1 MTGKRM
7 RNLSY
12 VIAFACGI
20 LATFFIYS
28 CSNDDYYTDET
39 EAGTNGIAK
48 TRAFSS
54 RMMNG
59 EYTLIDSIASSDEF
73 WEFEM
78 SSELLAEKFKAY
90 TSTLNE
96 EEYDY
101 LIENMNDDDYMAE
114 VIKKADMN
122 DVLQK
127 VYKARENLF
136 NQTGFLRL
144 SEEEKTQLFVS
155 FAEGRL
161 QTRISPLKT
170 RQEGGGNTSECE
182 KELKEAKTRAKA
194 KFDDSVVDCGSVPA
208 VAQLCYINVAAKYNF
223 EVRMAEKA
231 YQECIGN

>member
-1 MTGKRM
+1 M

-12 VIAFACGI
+12 VIVFACGI

-39 EAGTNGIAK
+39 EAETNGIAK

-78 SSELLAEKFKAY
+78 SSELLAEKFKTY

-96 EEYDY
+96 EEYKY

-127 VYKARENLF
+127 VDKARENLF

-144 SEEEKTQLFVS
+144 SEEEKMQLFMS
-155 FAEGRL
+155 FAESRL
-161 QTRISPLKT
+161 QTKISPLKT
-170 RQEGGGNTSECE
+170 RKEGGDISECQ
-182 KELKEAKTRAKA
+182 KQKEADITKAKG
-194 KFDDSVVDCGSVPA
+194 KFDDSVADCTSVPA
-208 VAQLCYINVAAKYNF
+208 VAQLCYMNAAAKYNF
-223 EVRMAEKA
+223 EVRLAEKT
-231 YQECIGN
+231 YQQCIGN

>member
-90 TSTLNE
+90 TSTLSE
-96 EEYDY
+96 EEYDF
-101 LIENMNDDDYMAE
+101 LVDNMNNDDYITE
-114 VIKKADMN
+114 ITKKADIN
-122 DVLQK
+122 DALQQVEK
-127 VYKARENLF
+127 TKENLF
-136 NQTGFLRL
+136 KQTGFLRL
-144 SEEEKTQLFVS
+144 SEVERTQLFIQ
-155 FAEGRL
+155 FAESRS
-161 QTRISPLKT
+161 QTKISPLKT
-170 RQEGGGNTSECE
+170 RKEGGDTSECQ
-182 KELKEAKTRAKA
+182 KQKDAAYTRAKA
-194 KFDDSVVDCGSVPA
+194 KFDEAVVDCTSVPV
-208 VAQLCYINVAAKYNF
+208 VAQLCYMNAAAIYNY
-223 EVRMAEKA
+223 EKDMADRA
-231 YQECIGN
+231 YNNCIGN

>member
-1 MTGKRM
+1 MFYI
-7 RNLSY
+7 NLSY
-12 VIAFACGI
+12 VIVFACGI

-78 SSELLAEKFKAY
+78 SSELLAEKFKTY

-96 EEYDY
+96 EEYEY

-127 VYKARENLF
+127 VDKARENLF

-144 SEEEKTQLFVS
+144 SEEEKMQLFMS
-155 FAEGRL
+155 FAESRL
-161 QTRISPLKT
+161 QTKISPLKT
-170 RQEGGGNTSECE
+170 RKEGGDISECQ
-182 KELKEAKTRAKA
+182 KQKEADITKAKG
-194 KFDDSVVDCGSVPA
+194 KFDDSVADCTSVPA
-208 VAQLCYINVAAKYNF
+208 VAQLCYMNDAAKYNF
-223 EVRMAEKA
+223 
-231 YQECIGN
+231 

>member
-1 MTGKRM
+1 M

-12 VIAFACGI
+12 VIVFACGI

-78 SSELLAEKFKAY
+78 SSELLAEKFKTY

-96 EEYDY
+96 EEYEY

-127 VYKARENLF
+127 VDKARENLF

-144 SEEEKTQLFVS
+144 SEEEKMQLFMS
-155 FAEGRL
+155 FAESRL
-161 QTRISPLKT
+161 QTKISPLKT
-170 RQEGGGNTSECE
+170 RKEGGDISECQ
-182 KELKEAKTRAKA
+182 KQKEADITKAKG
-194 KFDDSVVDCGSVPA
+194 KFDDSVADCTSVPA
-208 VAQLCYINVAAKYNF
+208 VAQLCYMNAAAKYNF
-223 EVRMAEKA
+223 EVRLAEKT
-231 YQECIGN
+231 YQQCIGN

>member
-1 MTGKRM
+1 M

-114 VIKKADMN
+114 VIKKADMKE
-122 DVLQK
+122 VLEQVEK
-127 VYKARENLF
+127 SRDNLF

-144 SEEEKTQLFVS
+144 SKEERTQLFS
-155 FAEGRL
+155 QFAESRL
-161 QTRISPLKT
+161 QPKMSPLKT
-170 RQEGGGNTSECE
+170 RNEGGSVSECQ
-182 KELKEAKTRAKA
+182 KQKEAAVSAAKL
-194 KFDDSVVDCGSVPA
+194 KFDKSVSLCGNVPE
-208 VAQLCYINVAAKYNF
+208 VAQLCYMNAAATN
-223 EVRMAEKA
+223 
-231 YQECIGN
+231 Q

>member
-90 TSTLNE
+90 TSTLSE
-96 EEYDY
+96 EEYDF
-101 LIENMNDDDYMAE
+101 LVDNMNNDDYITE
-114 VIKKADMN
+114 ITKKADIN
-122 DVLQK
+122 DALQQVEK
-127 VYKARENLF
+127 TKENLF
-136 NQTGFLRL
+136 KQTGFLRL
-144 SEEEKTQLFVS
+144 SEVERTQ
-155 FAEGRL
+155 
-161 QTRISPLKT
+161 
-170 RQEGGGNTSECE
+170 
-182 KELKEAKTRAKA
+182 
-194 KFDDSVVDCGSVPA
+194 
-208 VAQLCYINVAAKYNF
+208 
-223 EVRMAEKA
+223 
-231 YQECIGN
+231 

>member
-1 MTGKRM
+1 M

-12 VIAFACGI
+12 VIVFACGI

-28 CSNDDYYTDET
+28 CSNDNYYADET
-39 EAGTNGIAK
+39 EAGANGIAK

-59 EYTLIDSIASSDEF
+59 EYTLIDSIATSDEF

-101 LIENMNDDDYMAE
+101 LIENMNDDDYMVE
-114 VIKKADMN
+114 VIKNADMN

-127 VYKARENLF
+127 VDKARENLF

-144 SEEEKTQLFVS
+144 SEEERTQLFTQ
-155 FAEGRL
+155 FAESRL
-161 QTRISPLKT
+161 QTKISPLKT
-170 RQEGGGNTSECE
+170 RKEGGDVSECQ
-182 KELKEAKTRAKA
+182 KQKEADITKAKG
-194 KFDDSVVDCGSVPA
+194 KFDDSVVDCTSVPA
-208 VAQLCYINVAAKYNF
+208 VAQLCYMNAAAKYNF
-223 EVRMAEKA
+223 EVRLAEKT
-231 YQECIGN
+231 YQQCIGN

>member
-1 MTGKRM
+1 M

-114 VIKKADMN
+114 VIKKADMKE
-122 DVLQK
+122 VLEQVEK
-127 VYKARENLF
+127 SRDNLF

-144 SEEEKTQLFVS
+144 SKEERTQLFS
-155 FAEGRL
+155 QFAESRL
-161 QTRISPLKT
+161 QTKMSPLKT
-170 RQEGGGNTSECE
+170 RNEGGSVSECQ
-182 KELKEAKTRAKA
+182 KQKEAAVSAAKL
-194 KFDDSVVDCGSVPA
+194 KFDNSVSLCGNVPA
-208 VAQLCYINVAAKYNF
+208 VAQLCYMNAAAVYNF
-223 EVRMAEKA
+223 EARMAEKA